1 MLITVVRKGEL
12 FSPYCCLFQ
21 TGVAHL
27 SWDSILH
34 IIVYLVLKL
43 NECIISKYN
52 HTNKTEFYAGT
63 MLWHSYLTASVA
75 VVVLLVQ
82 IIVKFC
88 VLNTRMHDVRPSG
101 ISPQYRVTDSRN
113 SYPKRKQRQSER
125 ITLIV

>member
-12 FSPYCCLFQ
+12 FPPISVYFRPDWPIYRGIQYC
-21 TGVAHL
+21 
-27 SWDSILH
+27 
-34 IIVYLVLKL
+34 IVYLVLKL
-43 NECIISKYN
+43 NDCFISKYN